1 MKFTVAAL
9 LSIGITNAAAF
20 VPPHTPTS
28 RTRLIV
34 KGYLDD
40 LQKDLQ
46 APDATPDV
54 QSESHEATDMKK
66 ENIDRF
72 GVGSFEDYVEFNEFD
87 GGDGQMGVAGDGNKG
102 LDKMDNTP
110 SFAASKF
117 RSAKNA
123 WGTDSGYAD
132 ELRAKGVE
140 TSRAQQLENWH
151 NQQEIRARNQQM
163 KYMSE
168 QFDSV
173 TADED
178 WRSLSKFG
186 VERNTEVDLDATLGA
201 VTVGDNI
208 EGVIE
213 LKSNMN
219 YPSVHEF
226 SLLND
231 YMGFADFRAV
241 LTPETGASW
250 TVEPKEGSL
259 SSKTPVNFILKFR
272 PQGPGVSE
280 GYLIIE
286 TEDMK
291 KTWKLIGTT
300 A

>member
-1 MKFTVAAL
+1 MKFAVAAL
-9 LSIGITNAAAF
+9 LSVGITNAAAF
-20 VPPHTPTS
+20 APQFTSSS
-28 RTRLIV
+28 RTRLVV

-54 QSESHEATDMKK
+54 VAESHEATDMK
-66 ENIDRF
+66 EEDVDRF
-72 GVGSFEDYVEFNEFD
+72 GAGSFEDFVEFNEFD
-87 GGDGQMGVAGDGNKG
+87 GGDGQMGVAGDGSKG

-140 TSRAQQLENWH
+140 TSRAQQLENWN
-151 NQQEIRARNQQM
+151 NQQEIRQRNQQM

-168 QFDSV
+168 QFDAV

-178 WRSLSKFG
+178 WRTLAKFG
-186 VERNTEVDLDATLGA
+186 VERNTEVDLDATLGE

-219 YPSVHEF
+219 YPTVHEF

-241 LTPETGASW
+241 LTQEAGASW
-250 TVEPKEGSL
+250 TIEPKEGSL
-259 SSKTPVNFILKFR
+259 SSKTPVNFSLKFK

-280 GYLIIE
+280 AYLIIE